1 MNSLILFEIRKMTKI
16 SLGTH
21 LWPLSV
27 HSSTYD
33 IHVHAVDR
41 IYGFRE
47 KKKFPHCKAKGA
59 KDPWRGPSIFD
70 PRGMICRKYVRFH
83 IAMLLTKYKSFG
95 SCGFREEDPRYAVG
109 RIYKEDYYN

>member
-1 MNSLILFEIRKMTKI
+1 MNSLILFEIRKMTKK
-16 SLGTH
+16 SLGTY

-47 KKKFPHCKAKGA
+47 KKNDFLYIFPHCKAKGA
-59 KDPWRGPSIFD
+59 KDPWRGPF
-70 PRGMICRKYVRFH
+70 
-83 IAMLLTKYKSFG
+83 LTPG
-95 SCGFREEDPRYAVG
+95 A
-109 RIYKEDYYN
+109 